1 MDRKAEYRP
10 AGRLATFGVSL
21 GNVRS
26 PARVWSETG
35 SVERVEIAMPRREPE
50 LPEGTDHVV
59 RGASAEGGEVG
70 FVASAGQ
77 DGSSGTDRLVSQV
90 RDQVSNLRGQAGSR
104 IRGFADDGKSRATG
118 LLDDFSEV
126 ITDAARSVDQRF
138 GEDYGE
144 YAHRAAGAVS
154 TFADNLRTKSV
165 DDIVD
170 DTRQFIRKSPGI
182 AIGIAAVAGFAL
194 VRVIKTGLDEVRGD
208 RGGRSADD
216 GAGA

>member
-1 MDRKAEYRP
+1 
-10 AGRLATFGVSL
+10 
-21 GNVRS
+21 
-26 PARVWSETG
+26 
-35 SVERVEIAMPRREPE
+35 MPRREPE

-70 FVASAGQ
+70 FVASKGGA
-77 DGSSGTDRLVSQV
+77 SGTDRLVSQV
-90 RDQVSNLRGQAGSR
+90 RDQVTNLRGQAGSR
-104 IRGFADDGKSRATG
+104 IRGIADDGKSRATG

-126 ITDAARSVDQRF
+126 ITDAARSVDGKF

-154 TFADNLRTKSV
+154 SFAENLRTKTV

-170 DTRQFIRKSPGI
+170 DTRQFIRKSPVI

-194 VRVIKTGLDEVRGD
+194 MRVIKTGLDDVRG
-208 RGGRSADD
+208 RGDND
-216 GAGA
+216 NEGA